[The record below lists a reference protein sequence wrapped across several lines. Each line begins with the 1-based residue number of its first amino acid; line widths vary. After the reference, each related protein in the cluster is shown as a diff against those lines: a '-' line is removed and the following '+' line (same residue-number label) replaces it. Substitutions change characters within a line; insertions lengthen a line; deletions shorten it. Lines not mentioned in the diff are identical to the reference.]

1 MKDRKFRERRG
12 TEKKNNQKI
21 KSLVLQQVNREKTL
35 MKFIILFFVILSN
48 ETITVFWYFFKQKYL
63 LFP

>member
-12 TEKKNNQKI
+12 SIKNNQKI
-21 KSLVLQQVNREKTL
+21 KSLVLQQVNREKIL
-35 MKFIILFFVILSN
+35 MKLIILFFVTLSN

>member
-12 TEKKNNQKI
+12 SIKNNQKI
-21 KSLVLQQVNREKTL
+21 KSLVLQQVNREKIL

>member
-1 MKDRKFRERRG
+1 MKDQKFRERRG
-12 TEKKNNQKI
+12 SIKNNQKI
-21 KSLVLQQVNREKTL
+21 KSLVLQQVNRGKIL
-35 MKFIILFFVILSN
+35 MKLIILFFVTLSN

>member
-12 TEKKNNQKI
+12 SIKNNQKI
-21 KSLVLQQVNREKTL
+21 KSLVLQQVNGEKIL

>member
-12 TEKKNNQKI
+12 SIKNNQKI
-21 KSLVLQQVNREKTL
+21 KSLVLQQVNREKIL
-35 MKFIILFFVILSN
+35 MKLIILFFVILSN